1 MEKSEGLDDEGE
13 DLVESCLLT
22 KTELARRDT

>member
-1 MEKSEGLDDEGE
+1 MEWSEGLYDEGE

-22 KTELARRDT
+22 KTELARGNT